1 MKVSQLK
8 EAGTM
13 HQGAD
18 CEQYGAALSMKVCC
32 AGVFK
37 KTAQTMQIWHMLLFS
52 AAGRSID
59 YQIDCSTRSSSS
71 LYWFASLGL
80 DVLLAIE
87 GEEYKANCAGF
98 LTRPQ

>member
-1 MKVSQLK
+1 
-8 EAGTM
+8 M

-18 CEQYGAALSMKVCC
+18 CEQYGAALSVKVCC

-37 KTAQTMQIWHMLLFS
+37 KTAQTIQIWHMLLFS
-52 AAGRSID
+52 AVSLQGGSID
-59 YQIDCSTRSSSS
+59 YKVRCSASFNSI

-87 GEEYKANCAGF
+87 MG
-98 LTRPQ
+98 RV